1 MDQARFKESVVLAFH
16 WVFQR
21 SPDEWG
27 GEEDMLDA
35 MEFLI
40 LAIASGAEETGKW
53 RGPKLARDPEA
64 WPLWVEMSRHDPMA
78 WHAVRVAAKEV
89 WKAAPDVLIRSP
101 LGEWAVEAGV
111 GIRSKPSVPGPDP
124 WKNLVRD
131 VAIVVTIRRIVALGH
146 RKATYPTDGGSACHL
161 VAERF
166 RSGPKDFGVRV
177 PTSYERVCK
186 IWSKR
191 HKAESPAG

>member
-1 MDQARFKESVVLAFH
+1 MDQQRRQECIGIAFQC
-16 WVFQR
+16 VFQR

-40 LAIASGAEETGKW
+40 LGLGWGVEEIAKLQS
-53 RGPKLARDPEA
+53 PKLAGNPEA
-64 WPLWVEMSRHDPMA
+64 WPEWVEMSRFDLLA
-78 WHAVRVAAKEV
+78 WHTVHLVAKLLWEE
-89 WKAAPDVLIRSP
+89 APNVLIRSP
-101 LGEWAVEAGV
+101 LGSWAVEVGL
-111 GIRSKPSVPGPDP
+111 GIRSKPPTPGPDP
-124 WKNLVRD
+124 WKVVVRD

-191 HKAESPAG
+191 HRAER